1 MYPYL
6 SVVTL
11 AIGLA
16 LTGVFF
22 VNQMAFAKSNKSG
35 GLFTQLFVGAFASI
49 FLAVATL
56 FSQCLVLACMCKCVR
71 AAITRVYKN

>member
-56 FSQCLVLACMCKCVR
+56 FAMLSFGLYV
-71 AAITRVYKN
+71 